1 MNQQKSH
8 QTISQVGD
16 DTLLLAEIFDH
27 IPSGLILVDQIGRI
41 FRANPAA
48 LALLGE
54 PLLGETWLSVIQRCF
69 CIKADDGHEVS
80 LRNGKRVQVSTLPLQ
95 KQPGQL
101 VQITDL
107 TETRRLQEQVSHMQR
122 LSALGKMAAT
132 LAHQIRTPLS
142 AAMLYGANLANRTL
156 KTESR
161 QLFQQKLMARLQ
173 ELERQVRDVL
183 LFAKNGEQ
191 QKVEPTTVGDLLGSL
206 QLRTE
211 SMLHSANANLTVEG
225 LECTDSLLVNQ
236 EALLS
241 ALANLLEN
249 ALQAGA
255 THLLMTANATPQ
267 HAVIQVVDNG
277 NGIPAEHK
285 NRIFEPFY
293 TTRSNGTGLGLAV
306 VQAVIQAH
314 QGSIQVSSVVGEGT
328 CFTVSLPLYV
338 NMQTEENVA

>member
-1 MNQQKSH
+1 MNQQSSH

-48 LALLGE
+48 ITLLGE
-54 PLLGETWLSVIQRCF
+54 PLLGETWLSIIQRCF

-80 LRNGKRVQVSTLPLQ
+80 LRNGRRVQVSTLPLQ

-156 KTESR
+156 NNESR

-191 QKVEPTTVGDLLGSL
+191 QKVEPIAVGNLLAAL
-206 QLRTE
+206 QMRTE
-211 SMLHSANANLTVEG
+211 SMIHSAKADLTVEG
-225 LECTDSLLVNQ
+225 LECSEVLLVNQ

-241 ALANLLEN
+241 ALANLFEN

-255 THLLMTANATPQ
+255 THLLISANIMKQ
-267 HAVIQVVDNG
+267 QVVIQIVDNG
-277 NGIPAEHK
+277 KGIASEHK

-314 QGSIQVSSVVGEGT
+314 QGTIQVSSVVGEGT
-328 CFTVSLPLYV
+328 CFTVSLPQYV
-338 NMQTEENVA
+338 NVQTEEYVA